1 LLRRSTFPG
10 SGAYAAKWT
19 GDNNASWSDLQWSI
33 PGLAAAGMVG
43 IPMVGAD
50 ICGFS
55 SNTTEE
61 LCGRWIELGAFYPFA
76 RDHSE
81 IGTSYQVGGE

>member
-1 LLRRSTFPG
+1 MWLKLLEES
-10 SGAYAAKWT
+10 KW
-19 GDNNASWSDLQWSI
+19 GLRIGW
-33 PGLAAAGMVG
+33 GLALTRFLTAPSSRVASA
-43 IPMVGAD
+43 VGAD